1 MRAEAGNRRARG
13 TRARWRLRLAAS
25 AAAALLGAAGCAP
38 VAPMS
43 EVRIMVPNPPGS
55 GYDMTA
61 RTVAATLKDTGLAAE
76 VDVFNLPGAAGTAGM
91 ARLMYEAG
99 NDRLLLQMGLGLVAR
114 THLQD
119 THRITAAVPLA
130 RMVQEPTVLLVPAD
144 SPYRT
149 LDDLV
154 DDWRDPDVPVRLGG
168 GSSPGG
174 PDHLALML
182 LAERLGI
189 PAANTDYIW
198 HDGGGEMLSALVE
211 QRVDVAAS
219 GAGEYRHAVEAGELR
234 VLAVTG
240 PDPIPGIDA
249 PTLRELGIDLEFLN
263 WRGLLAPPG
272 ISESRREE
280 LIDAL
285 DELRTTPEWRDAL
298 NDNHWHDA
306 YLAGDD
312 FGAFLAAEDDRVG
325 GLLARLDES

>member
-1 MRAEAGNRRARG
+1 M
-13 TRARWRLRLAAS
+13 AA
-25 AAAALLGAAGCAP
+25 AAAALLLAAAAGCAP

-43 EVRIMVPNPPGS
+43 GVRIMVPNPPGS

-61 RTVAATLKDTGLAAE
+61 RTVAATLKDTGLAGE

-99 NDRLLLQMGLGLVAR
+99 NERLLLQMGMGLVAR
-114 THLQD
+114 THLHD
-119 THRITAAVPLA
+119 THRITEAVPLA

-144 SPYRT
+144 SRYRT

-154 DDWRDPDVPVRLGG
+154 DDWRDPAVPVRLGG

-189 PAANTDYIW
+189 PTGDTDYVW
-198 HDGGGEMLSALVE
+198 HDGGGEMLSALIE
-211 QRVDVAAS
+211 QRVDVAAA
-219 GAGEYRHAVEAGELR
+219 GAGEYRHAVEARELR

-240 PDPIPGIDA
+240 PERVPGLDA

-263 WRGLLAPPG
+263 WRGLLAPPD
-272 ISESRREE
+272 ISDSRREE
-280 LIDAL
+280 LIGAL
-285 DELRTTPEWRDAL
+285 AELRDSPEWREAL
-298 NDNHWHDA
+298 EDNHWQDA

-325 GLLARLDES
+325 GLLAPLGGE